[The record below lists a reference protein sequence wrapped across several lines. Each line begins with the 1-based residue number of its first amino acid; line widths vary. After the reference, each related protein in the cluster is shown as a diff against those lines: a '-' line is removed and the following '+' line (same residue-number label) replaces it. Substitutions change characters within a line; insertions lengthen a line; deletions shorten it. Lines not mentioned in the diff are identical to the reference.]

1 MKNVEEMSVLWY
13 GQSLAHDFGAYW
25 ATSSFIPS
33 RKRAS
38 LSLLCFVTGLLIQNK
53 ISLCFRV
60 RD

>member
-1 MKNVEEMSVLWY
+1 MSVLWY

-33 RKRAS
+33 RKRAP

-53 ISLCFRV
+53 KSLCFRL